1 MKVIL
6 QQDVPNLGEAGTVEE
21 VADGY
26 ARNYLIPKGLA
37 TKATAGA
44 LKAFKARQA
53 AQARKQRRMA
63 ERAEALAGRMASIT
77 LTFDAKAGAT
87 GRLYGSITKAEIAE
101 VLASEVGETI
111 DKREITLTESIR
123 ELGEH
128 FVLVDLMGGVES
140 KIRILVVP
148 ESGEWPEG
156 MEPPEEA

>member
-1 MKVIL
+1 VKVIL

>member
-6 QQDVPNLGEAGTVEE
+6 QQDVPNLGETGTVEE